1 MTEQELI
8 HLLKHNTEKG
18 LREVMA
24 LYGRAFKTICRNV
37 LRGYANEDIEE
48 AVSDILVAVWK
59 AADRY
64 DEAATVHLKAIAM
77 GLQENVH

>member
-8 HLLKHNTEKG
+8 NLLKHNTEKG

-24 LYGRAFKTICRNV
+24 LYGRAFKTICKNI
-37 LRGYANEDIEE
+37 LRDCANEDIEE

-59 AADRY
+59 SADRY
-64 DEAATVHLKAIAM
+64 DGSAGIL
-77 GLQENVH
+77 